1 MTNTTEFRIA
11 LIRAKKTME
20 ELANEI
26 GISPASLSYKVNN
39 RREFTSKEIKA
50 ISEVLGLPLE
60 DKEKIFFANE
70 VDY

>member
-11 LIRAKKTME
+11 LIRAKMTME

-50 ISEVLGLPLE
+50 ISEVLELPLE

>member
-11 LIRAKKTME
+11 LIRAKMTME